1 MDELYEEVDNL
12 LNAVISQSNTIEK
25 EALKLL
31 NRWLLQF
38 PTRSIDGQQV
48 LFNDETVA
56 SLIANA
62 RRELERAF
70 AGASFDSMAEELLED
85 YGKIIDNA
93 VEIHEELNDLGISD
107 TFRSRQLSP
116 AQQLA
121 VRQTSAYLS
130 SASLSAQV
138 VSPLTK
144 VLFEA
149 VQFGYTLSE
158 AQEAIAESMNFG
170 KYVGQI
176 ARDGLFQF
184 DGTIHKIIADEYDLD
199 AIEYVGS
206 LVEDSRGQCA
216 KWISESPLL
225 QENLSEEIAWAK
237 RSGDYKG
244 RKKSGM
250 IPETNEQNFF
260 VYRGGYNCRHRA
272 IPTRSK

>member
-1 MDELYEEVDNL
+1 MEKLYKEVDKLLDSVLLQADDIEREALRL
-12 LNAVISQSNTIEK
+12 LNK
-25 EALKLL
+25 
-31 NRWLLQF
+31 WLLQF
-38 PTRSIDGQQV
+38 PTRSSSGERV

-56 SLIANA
+56 RLIANA
-62 RRELERAF
+62 RKELERAF
-70 AGASFDSMAEELLED
+70 AGASFDSMSEELLED
-85 YGKIIDNA
+85 YGRIIDNA
-93 VEIHEELNDLGISD
+93 KEIHKELNDLNISD
-107 TFRSRQLSP
+107 SFRTRQLSP

-121 VRQTSAYLS
+121 IRQTSAYLS
-130 SASLSAQV
+130 QASMSAQV

-149 VQFGYTLSE
+149 VQFGYTLSD
-158 AQEAIAESMNFG
+158 AQKAIAESMNFG

-184 DGTIHKIIADEYDLD
+184 DGTIHKIIADEYGLD

-216 KWISESPLL
+216 KWIKESPILD
-225 QENLSEEIAWAK
+225 ENLPEEIAWAK

-250 IPETNEQNFF
+250 IPETNSENFM